1 MVGERDCACAKLGR
15 SATEAVDPA
24 GAVEKRILRMDVEV
38 NELLRMRLRR
48 AGHADDYPKRRGRTL
63 SRGERSAVRLSAALL
78 VLLLVACSRSGALR
92 SGPAHVLRI
101 AYAGDPASLVPL
113 IAIDQEILALDTL
126 FCQTLVGLDAA
137 NRDVPI
143 LVTRIPSRSNGDVS
157 TDGTRITYHLRS
169 DARFADGVP
178 LTSADVAFTYR
189 AIFDPRNR
197 AVSIEPYRRILS
209 LTTPDS
215 HTVQIRLRRPWN
227 AAVRV
232 LFAQADYVYGILP
245 KHAFADT
252 KVVGTTWEDAPF
264 GSGPF
269 RVKAWLRGD
278 RIVLVPNPY
287 YRPRPKLAEIV
298 LQIVP
303 NLNANFVA
311 LQSGAVDV
319 GTLTAEN
326 VGQAGR
332 IAGVEVLRFPE
343 NATRLLYLQTQRS
356 PTRELA
362 VRQAI
367 ASALDYTALGR
378 AWENVYPPAASF
390 FPPAIVHWKD
400 AGIPPYRYDP
410 AIANRRLDDAGWRMH
425 QGIRFK
431 GGAELG
437 GLIGVNSED
446 PLNVRIGTLV
456 QAQLAAVGMRFTI
469 KANPVRIW
477 FSPDGLLRNGSAA
490 ITGETWVGGAD
501 PEQSLNLRC
510 VQAVKGDENHSFYC
524 SKTFEALFADQ
535 EHTPSEAQ
543 RARDFNAIALL
554 VHRDVPIIPLYYEDR
569 LMGVRDRVT
578 GYRLNMLWIPV
589 QPETWDA
596 R

>member
-1 MVGERDCACAKLGR
+1 
-15 SATEAVDPA
+15 
-24 GAVEKRILRMDVEV
+24 MDVEV

-63 SRGERSAVRLSAALL
+63 SSAERGAVRLSAALI
-78 VLLLVACSRSGALR
+78 LLALVACSRSGSLR
-92 SGPAHVLRI
+92 SGPPHILRI

-113 IAIDQEILALDTL
+113 IAIDQEIIALDTL
-126 FCQTLVGLDAA
+126 FCQTLVGLDVQ

-143 LVTRIPSRSNGDVS
+143 LVTRIPSRRNGDIS
-157 TDGTRITYHLRS
+157 ADGTRITYRLRP

-197 AVSIEPYRRILS
+197 SVSVEPYRRILS

-215 HTVQIRLRRPWN
+215 HTVVIRLRGPWN

-252 KVVGTTWEDAPF
+252 KVVGTHWEDAPF
-264 GSGPF
+264 GTGPF

-287 YRPRPKLAEIV
+287 YQPRPKLRQIV

-311 LQSGAVDV
+311 LQSSAVDV
-319 GTLTAEN
+319 GTLTPEN
-326 VGQAGR
+326 VRQAGQ
-332 IAGVEVLRFPE
+332 IAGVGVLRVPE
-343 NATRLLYLQTQRS
+343 NATRLLYLQTQHS

-367 ASALDYTALGR
+367 ASALDYAALAR
-378 AWENVYPPAASF
+378 AWQNVYPPAASF
-390 FPPAIVHWKD
+390 FPPAIVHWRSV
-400 AGIPPYRYDP
+400 AIPPYRHDP
-410 AIANRRLDDAGWRMH
+410 AAANRRLDAAGWHLR
-425 QGIRFK
+425 QGTRFK
-431 GGAELG
+431 DGAALG

-446 PLNVRIGTLV
+446 PINVRIGTLV

-477 FSPDGLLRNGSAA
+477 FSPDGLLRNGTA
-490 ITGETWVGGAD
+490 TVVGETWVGGSD

-524 SKTFEALFADQ
+524 SKAFEALFADQ
-535 EHTPSEAQ
+535 ARTPSEAQ
-543 RARDFNAIALL
+543 RERDFDAIALL
-554 VHRDVPIIPLYYEDR
+554 VHRDVPVIPLYYEDR
-569 LMGVRDRVT
+569 LMGVSNRIT

-589 QPETWDA
+589 KPETWDA